1 MHSIANCQ
9 SAFIGEMNTIIR
21 YSSIICGKFK
31 NVNLKIASEELFET
45 EYAMAFRKGFDQDF
59 KRQINKL

>member
-1 MHSIANCQ
+1 MNVIIA
-9 SAFIGEMNTIIR
+9 

-31 NVNLKIASEELFET
+31 NVKLKIASEEIFET